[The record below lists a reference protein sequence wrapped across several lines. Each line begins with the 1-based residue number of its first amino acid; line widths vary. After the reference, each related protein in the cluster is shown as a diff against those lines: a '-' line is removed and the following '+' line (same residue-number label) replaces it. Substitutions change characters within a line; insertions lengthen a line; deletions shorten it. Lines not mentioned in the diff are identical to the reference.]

1 MSGMVR
7 DRKKPR
13 RPPLHSVKGETK
25 GSMTTDFVPSSD
37 INMQPHEQPP
47 WKQRAGLQQDS
58 NTMIWV
64 ARLLATRKMR
74 RKKGRCRMGGDG
86 LQRTNHDA
94 FPTRSGLPVTTTCLM
109 IGLNSKR
116 DPSACEEPYHHLM
129 ARGQFCRSIPNPTA
143 THACSHHVSHTR
155 KPHAKLEPRQETP
168 LKPPAPAPSN
178 GQIRYRS
185 PSAAELA
192 PVPSDTGLDARMRRV
207 RQESLPDRIHRFR
220 GVILVFSVPLL
231 LVSFVLF
238 IMPRAPS
245 PIVSFGR
252 KTAPGGGGGGGG
264 ELGSKSYAVIFDA
277 GSSGSRVHVYCFDV
291 NLDLLSIGKEIE
303 LFEQVWI

>member
-1 MSGMVR
+1 MLESTPSLWLSCSRLEFVVTFRGELIIFGRGTLFGWPPWANLPSLQVCPFAPQLALRLSTLM
-7 DRKKPR
+7 PR
-13 RPPLHSVKGETK
+13 PQWEGEV
-25 GSMTTDFVPSSD
+25 SPQLNSSD
-37 INMQPHEQPP
+37 GQGCEA
-47 WKQRAGLQQDS
+47 AGYEEDE
-58 NTMIWV
+58 
-64 ARLLATRKMR
+64 
-74 RKKGRCRMGGDG
+74 KKERSVSDG
-86 LQRTNHDA
+86 WRW
-94 FPTRSGLPVTTTCLM
+94 
-109 IGLNSKR
+109 
-116 DPSACEEPYHHLM
+116 
-129 ARGQFCRSIPNPTA
+129 
-143 THACSHHVSHTR
+143 
-155 KPHAKLEPRQETP
+155 ETP